1 MGDYRSKS
9 YHVDDRMQME
19 RHYGPG
25 PTTSNPDG
33 FRSYSVSYSSSYAPP
48 PPPGKAGGGSGKD
61 LKLKK
66 AKSTGGSWNLTDP
79 EFQRKKRVASY
90 KVYSVEGK
98 VKGSFRKSF
107 RLIDLEGQQASK
119 WCWFLPECYFL
130 YAASP
135 EIKS

>member
-19 RHYGPG
+19 RYYGPG

-48 PPPGKAGGGSGKD
+48 PPPGQAGRGSGKD

-90 KVYSVEGK
+90 KVDRPTRPVNGAGFSPSVSS
-98 VKGSFRKSF
+98 VMLR
-107 RLIDLEGQQASK
+107 A
-119 WCWFLPECYFL
+119 
-130 YAASP
+130 
-135 EIKS
+135 